1 MAFTRFHDDP
11 CRITKQLQES
21 TEQASYYL
29 NVPGNGLKPHYLDD
43 NFIRL
48 QKWGANL
55 SRNPVTL
62 ESDLR
67 GLTRRLTRDHI
78 KKNSYEINKV
88 NEEKESYSKK
98 HVETNQSRSTHPA
111 WTFRDKQQMRY
122 DILFLNPQ
130 ENVCLNFENNLNTSL
145 LEKDYFTS

>member
-1 MAFTRFHDDP
+1 MAFTRFHDDS
-11 CRITKQLQES
+11 CRIAKQLQES
-21 TEQASYYL
+21 TEQGSYYL
-29 NVPGNGLKPHYLDD
+29 NVPGNGLRPAYLDD

-55 SRNPVTL
+55 SSNPVSL

-67 GLTRRLTRDHI
+67 GLTRTLTRDHI
-78 KKNSYEINKV
+78 KNNSYETNNIKQEIV
-88 NEEKESYSKK
+88 NYPKK

-111 WTFRDKQQMRY
+111 WTFRDKPQMRY
-122 DILFLNPQ
+122 DILFLDPQ
-130 ENVCLNFENNLNTSL
+130 ENACLSFENNLNTSL